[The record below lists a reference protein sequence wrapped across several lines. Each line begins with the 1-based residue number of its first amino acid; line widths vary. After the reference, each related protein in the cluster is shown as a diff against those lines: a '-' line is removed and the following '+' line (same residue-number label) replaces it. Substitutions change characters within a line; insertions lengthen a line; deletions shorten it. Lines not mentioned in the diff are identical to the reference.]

1 MTTTAICLSSIDLNK
16 CISSFSLYYQY
27 LHTTIKW
34 QVRIIIGLVTS
45 QTHQQLLKQ
54 SQIRNSQSVSMLTNR
69 VICFMNDGVFLI
81 LIYKDFYLIQN
92 TKLLILSKTI
102 LKAYNSKLQVRILLL
117 LSLLVKGGSQ
127 IPKYSIKYVVTNQNL
142 SQCWVTFTILAI
154 IT

>member
-1 MTTTAICLSSIDLNK
+1 
-16 CISSFSLYYQY
+16 
-27 LHTTIKW
+27 
-34 QVRIIIGLVTS
+34 
-45 QTHQQLLKQ
+45 
-54 SQIRNSQSVSMLTNR
+54 MLTNR

-81 LIYKDFYLIQN
+81 LIYKDYCLIQN